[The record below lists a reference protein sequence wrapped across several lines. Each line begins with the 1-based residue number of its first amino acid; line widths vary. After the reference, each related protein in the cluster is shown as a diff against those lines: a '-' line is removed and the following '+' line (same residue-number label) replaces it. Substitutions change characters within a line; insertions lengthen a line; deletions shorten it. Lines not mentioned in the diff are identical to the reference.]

1 MNKQWLII
9 LLILLPLISMSACES
24 QDEDTEGDED
34 SFPNR
39 MLTYSIPFMPGGQS
53 DVDARRQLPYLE
65 ESLNESVAIMYKD
78 GAGGAIGW
86 TELVNQPPD
95 GHFFAGINIP
105 HIILQPLTNDDTGYE
120 TDDIEPVV
128 LFQRT
133 PIGIAVSKDSGIETM
148 EQFIEQ
154 SQKESITVSVTGS
167 YSGSHLLALELES
180 KANMNLIS
188 VPSLGSSE
196 TIQSVLSGT
205 TTAVLA
211 NSPDLLSYKD
221 DFNILAIGSEE
232 RFETLPDVP
241 TFKELGLDI
250 TASIERGVAV
260 PPGTSSEEIEKLETA
275 FLDIL
280 ANPEVQEEMI
290 REGFEPLEM
299 GADESQDF
307 INQKREELEETLK
320 IMGEIP

>member
-1 MNKQWLII
+1 MNKHWLII
-9 LLILLPLISMSACES
+9 LFIMVPFICISACNSPNE
-24 QDEDTEGDED
+24 DEDAED
-34 SFPNR
+34 TFPNR

-65 ESLNESVAIMYKD
+65 NSLNESVAIMYKD

-120 TDDIEPVV
+120 TDEIEPVV

-154 SQKESITVSVTGS
+154 AQNESVTVSVTGS

-180 KANMNLIS
+180 KANVDLIS

-211 NSPDLLSYKD
+211 NSPDLLSYQD

-232 RFETLPDVP
+232 RFEPLPDVP
-241 TFKELGLDI
+241 TFQELGLDI

-260 PPGTSSEEIEKLETA
+260 PPGTSREEIERLETA
-275 FLDIL
+275 FLEIL
-280 ANPEVQEEMI
+280 SDPEIQEEMI

-299 GADESQDF
+299 GADESQAF
-307 INQKREELEETLK
+307 IDQKRVELEETLK
-320 IMGEIP
+320 MMGELP

>member
-1 MNKQWLII
+1 MNKHWLII
-9 LLILLPLISMSACES
+9 LFIMVPFICISACNSPNE
-24 QDEDTEGDED
+24 DEDAGDT
-34 SFPNR
+34 FPNR

-65 ESLNESVAIMYKD
+65 NSLNESVAIMYKD

-120 TDDIEPVV
+120 TDEIEPVV

-154 SQKESITVSVTGS
+154 AQNESVTVSVTGS

-180 KANMNLIS
+180 KANVDLIS

-211 NSPDLLSYKD
+211 NSPDLLSYQD

-232 RFETLPDVP
+232 RFEPLHDVP
-241 TFKELGLDI
+241 TFQELGLDI

-260 PPGTSSEEIEKLETA
+260 PPVRVAKKLN
-275 FLDIL
+275 D
-280 ANPEVQEEMI
+280 
-290 REGFEPLEM
+290 
-299 GADESQDF
+299 
-307 INQKREELEETLK
+307 
-320 IMGEIP
+320 